1 MSSKTKS
8 GDNFTK
14 KSVWPCPHGSP
25 GHHNKPHKQTKA
37 FMKNVIFIVSFCFMN
52 KQEIWAT
59 KAEVC
64 EMLDKVNK
72 LGDKIQTVND
82 KVDKLIKM
90 VELIDFVKVS
100 ATSEFASSSF
110 RFPSPGE
117 DTVSRSPGLPE
128 PEVTEVPEV
137 TEP

>member
-1 MSSKTKS
+1 
-8 GDNFTK
+8 
-14 KSVWPCPHGSP
+14 
-25 GHHNKPHKQTKA
+25 
-37 FMKNVIFIVSFCFMN
+37 MN

-64 EMLDKVNK
+64 EMLDK
-72 LGDKIQTVND
+72 IQTVND
-82 KVDKLIKM
+82 KIDKLINM
-90 VELIDFVKVS
+90 VEQIDFVAVS
-100 ATSEFASSSF
+100 AKSEFAASSF
-110 RFPSPGE
+110 RFQSPGE